1 MGCFEPLQID
11 LVSLVKLSI
20 KPDLFPSPCFSYLT
34 IFYALRYHN
43 IMTMRRAAAI
53 LAVIWTACG
62 SAAALMVRFFDTAFI
77 MTAFIGVFGV
87 TLLLIIFLYLYMF
100 LLARG
105 HARKM
110 AAHCP
115 SGGGGSN
122 MRGAVTLSILFGAFL
137 VCWAPFFFHLV
148 IIMACPANPYCECYR
163 SLFQL
168 HVVLLMSHALVD
180 PAIYAFRSAELRH
193 TLWRMLLCRA
203 CRRR

>member
-1 MGCFEPLQID
+1 
-11 LVSLVKLSI
+11 
-20 KPDLFPSPCFSYLT
+20 
-34 IFYALRYHN
+34 
-43 IMTMRRAAAI
+43 MTMHRAVAI
-53 LAVIWTACG
+53 LTVIWTACG
-62 SAAALMVRFFDTAFI
+62 ASAVLMVRFFETTFI

-110 AAHCP
+110 AAYAAAGSGKCP
-115 SGGGGSN
+115 RGSNN
-122 MRGAVTLSILFGAFL
+122 MRGVVTLSILFGAFL
-137 VCWAPFFFHLV
+137 VCWVPFFFHLV
-148 IIMACPANPYCECYR
+148 IIMACPTNPYCECYR

-168 HVVLLMSHALVD
+168 HVVMLMSHALVD

-203 CRRR
+203 CRR